1 MFRENFHL
9 SDRDLLLWADGE
21 LPRRRTAA
29 IQRHLNACWTCR
41 ARIAEQ
47 ENAIVDFVRLYRHEL
62 DAQLPPAEGPRA
74 LLKARLAELTASP
87 SAGGNVWPGR
97 MLVVRAATV
106 IAVLFLS
113 ARVAMRIAQHED
125 HRVSKMGAIP
135 NVQLTPGATIPIG
148 LQDVCNSH
156 VAANDPDVP
165 DPLKR
170 EVLKE
175 YGLNDAPANAYEIDY
190 LVTPELGGAA
200 NIRNLW
206 PQPSLNAV
214 WNARVKDALE
224 DRLHSLV
231 CSGQL
236 DLGTAQRE
244 ISQDWV
250 AAYKKYFRTN
260 QPLQEHSA
268 PKSIGRKVRPMED
281 NVQHESA

>member
-47 ENAIVDFVRLYRHEL
+47 EDAIVDFVQLYRHEL
-62 DAQLPPAEGPRA
+62 DAHLPPAEGPRA
-74 LLKARLAELTASP
+74 LLKARLAERTASP
-87 SAGGNVWPGR
+87 AAGGNVWPAR
-97 MLVVRAATV
+97 MWLVRAATV

-113 ARVAMRIAQHED
+113 VRVAIRIAQHGD
-125 HRVSKMGAIP
+125 HTVSKMGAIP
-135 NVQLTPGATIPIG
+135 NVQPFPGSDQSLSAFRMFAARI
-148 LQDVCNSH
+148 

-190 LVTPELGGAA
+190 LVTP
-200 NIRNLW
+200 
-206 PQPSLNAV
+206 P
-214 WNARVKDALE
+214 AR
-224 DRLHSLV
+224 RRRQYS
-231 CSGQL
+231 
-236 DLGTAQRE
+236 
-244 ISQDWV
+244 
-250 AAYKKYFRTN
+250 
-260 QPLQEHSA
+260 QPLAAAISLTPSGTPA
-268 PKSIGRKVRPMED
+268 
-281 NVQHESA
+281 